1 MTRAAL
7 YRQHAHDA
15 ELRARALADQAEAGD
30 VEARQAAD
38 AEAIAARVL
47 SEIARVE
54 EEAEAA

>member
-1 MTRAAL
+1 MRYQTIV
-7 YRQHAHDA
+7 
-15 ELRARALADQAEAGD
+15 ADQADAGD

-47 SEIARVE
+47 GEIAQVE